1 MKRIAALSALV
12 LMLAGC
18 GPVATVNNP
27 TSSLVRVSV
36 NGPEGFS
43 TFRLAPKGSRV
54 IGASAGRYAV
64 VVVGV
69 EWDRE
74 LARQRRK
81 VEAQLADPR
90 GLTPSDVADL
100 RRWLRDLAAMQSGY
114 GSASCALTL
123 KGEDSAAAT
132 VTADAQQQRI
142 GLACR

>member
-1 MKRIAALSALV
+1 MRRLAALAACAAAL
-12 LMLAGC
+12 AAC

-43 TFRLAPKGSRV
+43 TFRLAPKDSRAIGS
-54 IGASAGRYAV
+54 SAGRYAV
-64 VVVGV
+64 VVVGI

-81 VEAQLADPR
+81 VETQLADPR

-100 RRWLRDLAAMQSGY
+100 RRWLRDLDAMQSGF
-114 GSASCALTL
+114 GSASCVLTL
-123 KGEDSAAAT
+123 KGEDDAAAT
-132 VTADAQQQRI
+132 VTADAQQRI

>member
-1 MKRIAALSALV
+1 MRRLAALAACALA
-12 LMLAGC
+12 LGAC

-27 TSSLVRVSV
+27 TNSLVRVSV
-36 NGPEGFS
+36 SGPEGFS

-54 IGASAGRYAV
+54 LGASAGRYAI

-90 GLTPSDVADL
+90 GLTPTDVADL
-100 RRWLRDLAAMQSGY
+100 RRWLRDLDAMQSGF

-123 KGEDSAAAT
+123 KGEESAAAT
-132 VTADAQQQRI
+132 VTADAQQRI